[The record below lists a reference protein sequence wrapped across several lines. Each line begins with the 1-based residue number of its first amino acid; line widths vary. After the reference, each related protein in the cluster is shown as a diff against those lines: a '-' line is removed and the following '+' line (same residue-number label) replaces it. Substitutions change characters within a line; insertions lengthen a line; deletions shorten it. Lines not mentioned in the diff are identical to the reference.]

1 MSQSGRVFRLLT
13 EETVLAESN
22 VMNDS
27 GRMTKCVK
35 INMVEIFLWNM
46 NQFSG

>member
-1 MSQSGRVFRLLT
+1 MSQSVFGLLT

-22 VMNDS
+22 IMDDL

-46 NQFSG
+46 N